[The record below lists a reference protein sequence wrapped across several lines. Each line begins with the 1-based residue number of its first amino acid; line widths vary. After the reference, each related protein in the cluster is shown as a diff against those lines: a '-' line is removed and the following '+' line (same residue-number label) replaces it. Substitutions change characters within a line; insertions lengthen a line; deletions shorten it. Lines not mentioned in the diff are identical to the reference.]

1 MKTAFLI
8 VLHVAI
14 YFSVAMFIV
23 WCLACWIGSASSARQ
38 RRRQLMRKAR
48 DHRVGGVISP

>member
-1 MKTAFLI
+1 MKTVFLI
-8 VLHVAI
+8 VLHLAI